1 MDIFEQM
8 RDAYERRAAR
18 GIFDEALERWKTAE
32 PFFGEVDGIG
42 DLVELCR
49 QPADEQYAMRDRVVA
64 ALCVQAAKDET
75 ASMMLFGLFLPGLLD
90 IASSLSEQ
98 TAMPT
103 EDLHAELVANFWF
116 AVRKVGP
123 TTSRVPQR
131 LLNNARWRTMRALG
145 RAITWQQREE
155 HSTDL
160 IERLPRTSQQ
170 EPSQEAD
177 ASAHEDDDWPTLL
190 GQAVEEGIITA
201 VEADLVVAPWGTV
214 KEVCTRHG
222 LDLGAARRR
231 RLAAK
236 ARVREWVVQR
246 SQESSDDQTA

>member
-18 GIFDEALERWKTAE
+18 GIFDEALERWRAAE
-32 PFFGEVDGIG
+32 PAFGEVGGIG

-49 QPADEQYAMRDRVVA
+49 QPAEELYGKRDRVVV
-64 ALCVQAAKDET
+64 ALCIQAAKDET

-116 AVRKVGP
+116 AVRRVGP

-160 IERLPRTSQQ
+160 IERQSRS
-170 EPSQEAD
+170 SQEERSEGVE
-177 ASAHEDDDWPTLL
+177 ASANEDDDWTTLL
-190 GQAVEEGIITA
+190 RQAVEEGVISA

-214 KEVCTRHG
+214 KEVCARHG
-222 LDLGAARRR
+222 LDLDTARRR

-236 ARVREWVVQR
+236 ARVREWVMHR
-246 SQESSDDQTA
+246 SQESPGDQTA